1 VTAFSKSTTTYG
13 NARNDAAP
21 ETAYD
26 RARREWDL
34 RIGTAR
40 VQAFHWRVMAFTS
53 LLVMLG
59 LSIGLVYV
67 AAEKDVKTF
76 VVEFDRLGR
85 PGRITL
91 LDDRYQPTAAQI
103 GHFVGQTVRLVR
115 ERPLDP
121 VVIRN
126 NWLTAYAFLAD
137 AAINTMNE
145 YASADESILDAPT
158 SRLTRIVAV
167 SNILQKSADSFQVRW
182 VETDYVGGFPQPPTQ
197 YSGLFHVQIRPPT
210 SEDDVFRNPLGV
222 YIDAFS
228 WSKEFTGPVAAA
240 PNTVSEPSPLQKE
253 EQDHES
259 NP

>member
-1 VTAFSKSTTTYG
+1 MTAFSKSTTTYG
-13 NARNDAAP
+13 DARNVTTP
-21 ETAYD
+21 ESAYD
-26 RARREWDL
+26 RARREWDN

-40 VQAFHWRVMAFTS
+40 AQAFHWRMMAFAS
-53 LLVMLG
+53 LLAMFG

-67 AAEKDVKTF
+67 AAKKDVKTF
-76 VVEFDRLGR
+76 VVELDRLGR

-91 LDDRYQPTAAQI
+91 LDDRYQPTAAQT
-103 GHFVGQTVRLVR
+103 GHFVGQIVRLVR

-145 YASADESILDAPT
+145 YASADETILGAPA
-158 SRLTRIVAV
+158 SRLTRTVAI

-182 VETDYVGGFPQPPTQ
+182 IETDYVAGIPQPPTQ
-197 YSGLFHVQIRPPT
+197 YSGLFHVQVRPPT

-228 WSKEFTGPVAAA
+228 WSKEFTGPIPVTVDSA
-240 PNTVSEPSPLQKE
+240 PETPRE
-253 EQDHES
+253 EQENES

>member
-1 VTAFSKSTTTYG
+1 
-13 NARNDAAP
+13 
-21 ETAYD
+21 
-26 RARREWDL
+26 
-34 RIGTAR
+34 
-40 VQAFHWRVMAFTS
+40 
-53 LLVMLG
+53 
-59 LSIGLVYV
+59 
-67 AAEKDVKTF
+67 
-76 VVEFDRLGR
+76 
-85 PGRITL
+85 
-91 LDDRYQPTAAQI
+91 
-103 GHFVGQTVRLVR
+103 
-115 ERPLDP
+115 

-137 AAINTMNE
+137 AAINTIND